1 MKLKELEGH
10 LQQVTPFS
18 EFDYMLEQ
26 YPTSPHLA
34 ARMLFT
40 ISSVYDDI
48 EDRVVGDFGCG
59 GCAACAAGC
68 VGRPRDL
75 RAYMPATASPRR
87 IYLWWL
93 RRLKSCWA

>member
-34 ARMLFT
+34 ART
-40 ISSVYDDI
+40 DSSV
-48 EDRVVGDFGCG
+48 RGNS
-59 GCAACAAGC
+59 
-68 VGRPRDL
+68 
-75 RAYMPATASPRR
+75 T
-87 IYLWWL
+87 
-93 RRLKSCWA
+93 